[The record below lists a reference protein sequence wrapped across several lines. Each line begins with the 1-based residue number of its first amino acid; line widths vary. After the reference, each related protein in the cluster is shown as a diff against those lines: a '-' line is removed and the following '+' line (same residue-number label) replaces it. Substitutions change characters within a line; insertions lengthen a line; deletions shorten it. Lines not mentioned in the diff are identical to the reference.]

1 MGQMFAYDAY
11 LCRQSSSDF
20 NAFNLDNVDE
30 AFAQITPLRYQQ
42 TISINI
48 QQTNGSGA
56 GQGTTFTDS
65 DSIIKISPYA
75 AGRMVG
81 GSIWKIE
88 KAGEEYVYA
97 IDYNHKKERHLL
109 GTVLESAFSRPTLLI
124 TDAWNALAPNP
135 PPKSHM
141 ESALL
146 DTIMT
151 TLRRDGNVLMPVDTA
166 GRVLELLLIV
176 ERHWSEHKLTYPL
189 VFLSTMAYNTL
200 EFAKSQLEWMNDELT
215 RLLGHS
221 KDNAFVLKH
230 VVVCASTAQLK
241 KMKFPKGVP
250 KLVLATLP
258 SLEAGPA
265 RELFAQ
271 WAGDERNTILFPTEP
286 EVGSLAEKVL
296 GMGRG
301 GEMQLLM
308 GKRVQLEGEELDKHK
323 QRAQENNN
331 VGVNDVI
338 VEEGEDMMD
347 VDVTTTKE
355 EGDTVPAGDNSPSL
369 ALAEKNMKT
378 TPIASSK
385 QQEQQQE
392 PPSSSPTTAA
402 NTITSKTGDGGR
414 DNTATTS
421 NRRRVSS
428 IAIGYVT
435 TKVNHKTGEAE
446 ILAADGTPLLEKQN
460 ANPLCIIS
468 TPSKLQQQQ
477 QQKTTRE
484 EIRLD
489 RKSTCLREG
498 FEFPEDAVGPMFPDE
513 DDWEKVVW
521 DEYGAPLE
529 LLLTPE
535 GEDGGDGGV
544 GVGGTGVGGGGY
556 GGAQGGM
563 VPLQAEFAAQEKAEE
578 EYEEEI
584 AIPTKIVTKLVT
596 VTLQAQI
603 VNTDFNGRVDG
614 RSMKTMLSRI
624 APRRCVIIHGTEE
637 ASATLQAGLKSE
649 LEGLQSVVVAPAVLQ
664 EMHFMVEP
672 SYPVTVMEAVL
683 DSVNMHNVGEYRI
696 GWVDAV
702 IGKRRRRT
710 GDGDVGS
717 DGGEE
722 QEEGGSF
729 VLLPPGS
736 ASAIDT
742 TNAAN
747 VNISAAAGY
756 GGVFIGDV
764 KLSELKK
771 ALELVGI
778 PSEFYGGALHCAGR
792 VVVTRRGGG
801 GGGGGDGGYGL
812 SVEGALCSEYYKV
825 REVAYSLYHIA

>member
-1 MGQMFAYDAY
+1 MFAYDAY

-20 NAFNLDNVDE
+20 NAFNLDNIDE

-42 TISINI
+42 TISLNT
-48 QQTNGSGA
+48 QQTSGSGA
-56 GQGTTFTDS
+56 GEETTITDS

-135 PPKSHM
+135 PPRSHM

-176 ERHWSEHKLTYPL
+176 ERHWSELKLTYPL

-230 VVVCASTAQLK
+230 VVVCSSTAQLK

-296 GMGRG
+296 GMRRG

-308 GKRVQLEGEELDKHK
+308 GKRVQLEGEELEKHK
-323 QRAQENNN
+323 KRAQENNDVVAG
-331 VGVNDVI
+331 VGGVI
-338 VEEGEDMMD
+338 VEEEGEDMMD
-347 VDVTTTKE
+347 VDVNSTKE
-355 EGDTVPAGDNSPSL
+355 EGDTVPASDNTSSL
-369 ALAEKNMKT
+369 AVAEKNMAT

-385 QQEQQQE
+385 QQQQPP
-392 PPSSSPTTAA
+392 PPSSSTTAA
-402 NTITSKTGDGGR
+402 NTATIANKTGDGGR
-414 DNTATTS
+414 NNTTTATS

-446 ILAADGTPLLEKQN
+446 ILAADGTPLLEKQG

-468 TPSKLQQQQ
+468 TPSKLQQQH
-477 QQKTTRE
+477 QKTRE
-484 EIRLD
+484 HID
-489 RKSTCLREG
+489 WKSTCLREG

-603 VNTDFNGRVDG
+603 VKTDFNGRVDG

-649 LEGLQSVVVAPAVLQ
+649 LEGLQSVVVAPALLQ

-672 SYPVTVMEAVL
+672 SYPVMLMEAVL
-683 DSVNMHNVGEYRI
+683 DNISMHNVGEYRI

-702 IGKRRRRT
+702 LGKRRT
-710 GDGDVGS
+710 GDGDIGN

-729 VLLPPGS
+729 VLLPLGN

-742 TNAAN
+742 TNAAS
-747 VNISAAAGY
+747 VDKSAAAGAGY

-778 PSEFYGGALHCAGR
+778 PSEFYGGALHCAGK
-792 VVVTRRGGG
+792 VVITRRGGG
-801 GGGGGDGGYGL
+801 GGGGSGDGGYGL